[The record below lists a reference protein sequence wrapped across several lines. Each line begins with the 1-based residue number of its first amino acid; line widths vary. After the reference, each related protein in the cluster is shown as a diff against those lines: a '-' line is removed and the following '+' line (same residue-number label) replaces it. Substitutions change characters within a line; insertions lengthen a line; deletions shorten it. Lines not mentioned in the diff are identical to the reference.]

1 MDRVQKG
8 SGAMTTKSM
17 TLTVSL
23 CLATWGAQA
32 ATLGLSVSKIGTGT
46 GTVAS
51 ADRTISCGSKCAATY
66 GSGATVTLTATPATG
81 SSFAGWT
88 GAVTG
93 AGTTVTVKIS
103 SATNV
108 AAIFSAG
115 STATPAYNMALTLSD
130 GAQGTTLAFDG
141 LAMIAGNLQAQSF
154 FPPGKVSD
162 YFGFQYLRDND
173 PDNMGHDTSF
183 LTRVANN
190 VIYIL
195 TDAQFAQ
202 LKALAIAQN
211 SQVAQYGYQ
220 RYPLM
225 QAFRRAMDRTIPSG
239 SSGLSQNA
247 VRLASQVLYALDG
260 QVSFDRAVV
269 YASIINSFT
278 TAQKAYLA
286 SMKGKGFNSWPN
298 ISDSQVSTR
307 MSGLPNTFNSAQY
320 VMGYASDIYSWY
332 NGSLDA
338 DVYFCPE
345 RHGTYYG
352 GFYIKDAP
360 AVGVDG
366 YNISEQLTATAGAA
380 LIDPSQGYVTSAQAA
395 LIAGLVDT
403 QRNNLYASATANIV
417 STRTSIAQ
425 QLRSLLTSTA
435 SPATVKSQVLQLSA
449 VYGDLDGANNYAYAA
464 TFANVNNTS
473 TPSQITKMVALR
485 KALLSG
491 IYTDGMAFDF
501 STCSTYFLYSDAIT
515 NTGVLAPYIS
525 NTNYLFFNP

>member
-1 MDRVQKG
+1 
-8 SGAMTTKSM
+8 MTTKSM

-195 TDAQFAQ
+195 TRAGPANTTNILITSVYIDAFSNLHFDWAAVQSVVTF
-202 LKALAIAQN
+202 LI
-211 SQVAQYGYQ
+211 
-220 RYPLM
+220 
-225 QAFRRAMDRTIPSG
+225 
-239 SSGLSQNA
+239 LSM
-247 VRLASQVLYALDG
+247 
-260 QVSFDRAVV
+260 VSVV
-269 YASIINSFT
+269 YARFYFRQENS
-278 TAQKAYLA
+278 
-286 SMKGKGFNSWPN
+286 
-298 ISDSQVSTR
+298 
-307 MSGLPNTFNSAQY
+307 
-320 VMGYASDIYSWY
+320 
-332 NGSLDA
+332 
-338 DVYFCPE
+338 
-345 RHGTYYG
+345 
-352 GFYIKDAP
+352 
-360 AVGVDG
+360 
-366 YNISEQLTATAGAA
+366 
-380 LIDPSQGYVTSAQAA
+380 
-395 LIAGLVDT
+395 
-403 QRNNLYASATANIV
+403 
-417 STRTSIAQ
+417 
-425 QLRSLLTSTA
+425 
-435 SPATVKSQVLQLSA
+435 
-449 VYGDLDGANNYAYAA
+449 
-464 TFANVNNTS
+464 
-473 TPSQITKMVALR
+473 
-485 KALLSG
+485 
-491 IYTDGMAFDF
+491 
-501 STCSTYFLYSDAIT
+501 
-515 NTGVLAPYIS
+515 
-525 NTNYLFFNP
+525 